1 MLPHFL
7 VSGIWDIDFLSWLGE
22 AHGLPWVEPMDFLS
36 FLNLLL
42 ERLAIDIYSQMN
54 GANSGDYNLKS
65 LCFARGE
72 SDILCCL
79 GESN

>member
-7 VSGIWDIDFLSWLGE
+7 VSRIWDIDFLSWLGE
-22 AHGLPWVEPMDFLS
+22 ARDLPWVEPMDFLS

-42 ERLAIDIYSQMN
+42 ERLAVDIYSQMN

-65 LCFARGE
+65 SCLVRGE
-72 SDILCCL
+72 PDIIYWLR
-79 GESN
+79 ESN

>member
-22 AHGLPWVEPMDFLS
+22 ARDLPWVEPMDFLS

-54 GANSGDYNLKS
+54 GTNSGDYDLKT
-65 LCFARGE
+65 LCFVRGE
-72 SDILCCL
+72 SAILYWL
-79 GESN
+79 GEFN

>member
-7 VSGIWDIDFLSWLGE
+7 VSRIWDIDFLSWLGE

-42 ERLAIDIYSQMN
+42 ERLAIDICSQTN
-54 GANSGDYNLKS
+54 GASSGDYTLKS
-65 LCFARGE
+65 FCFVRGRVRYLVLVRR
-72 SDILCCL
+72 I
-79 GESN
+79 